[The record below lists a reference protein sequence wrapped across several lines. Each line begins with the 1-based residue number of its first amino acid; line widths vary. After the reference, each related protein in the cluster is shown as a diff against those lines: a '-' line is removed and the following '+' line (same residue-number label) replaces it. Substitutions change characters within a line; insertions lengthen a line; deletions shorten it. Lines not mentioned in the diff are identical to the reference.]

1 MESRMPWWDKI
12 NSRSVIRQISASLAD
27 HSTTGTS
34 YFNSMYLE
42 LVSSINRAIHASVS
56 GGLVFFSPFV
66 LSSGFKSNKWKDLA
80 SLWSLLQLHK
90 VQKDWPGQLCNL
102 EHKTILN
109 PFTFFFSNCFLW
121 HEVNCLMFLRE
132 RERNKTGELITLVA
146 LLHAV
151 RSEFLRFERPW
162 RPPVF
167 LMHPDFMIHWQCVD
181 FYLLSVI
188 S

>member
-1 MESRMPWWDKI
+1 MQWTFLLSRCCSKDEEIEVDSLMESRMPWWDKI

-90 VQKDWPGQLCNL
+90 VQKD
-102 EHKTILN
+102 
-109 PFTFFFSNCFLW
+109 
-121 HEVNCLMFLRE
+121 
-132 RERNKTGELITLVA
+132 
-146 LLHAV
+146 
-151 RSEFLRFERPW
+151 
-162 RPPVF
+162 
-167 LMHPDFMIHWQCVD
+167 
-181 FYLLSVI
+181 
-188 S
+188 